1 MAMLRYQILVVLLLV
16 PGALALAAGA
26 EEPAAAEPAMEPI
39 ELELVDFGN
48 WAVDVFEEAINDY
61 NALNRNVTITHTSL
75 PGSAAVNDQLL
86 VRIAGGNP
94 PDIAWVIAAFAVSLA
109 NQGGLLALDPYMA
122 AAGWDLSDPGYGR
135 FYDFAAQSFVLDG
148 KLYGMPGSVNP
159 FAIGYNKEMFQD
171 AGLPTPLEL
180 AQEGKWTWDAFVES
194 AKALTGGEGADRVFG
209 YAAAWRPWLVA
220 MRVWQNGGDFWNADK
235 TATRIHEPE
244 AVEALQW
251 YFDLHLKHGVAPE
264 MVSTASHSGLFQAGQ
279 VAMIDQG
286 PAGRGAFMDLPFTF
300 ELAPQPTKV
309 RSVSWAGGGSLV
321 MPVGQKHPEEAFK
334 FIEYFFS
341 EAGISTMLRN
351 GGPGTA
357 VVGGMETADFL
368 YSPPTNPEVWVQSLP
383 TAEPVPWIVRNTEF
397 LNILNEQL
405 DLVAIGEQSAAEAG
419 AKMRPLLDA
428 LVQP

>member
-1 MAMLRYQILVVLLLV
+1 MIRVFAVLLLLV
-16 PGALALAAGA
+16 PGAIVLAAPSEESAAGA
-26 EEPAAAEPAMEPI
+26 EAMEPI
-39 ELELVDFGN
+39 ELELMDFAG
-48 WAVDVFEEAINDY
+48 WAVDVFAEAIEDY
-61 NALNRNVTITHTSL
+61 NALTPNVTITQTSL

-109 NQGGLLALDPYMA
+109 NQGGLLALDPYME
-122 AAGWDLSDPGYGR
+122 AAGWDTSDPGYGR

-148 KLYGMPGSVNP
+148 KLYGVPGSVNP
-159 FAIGYNKEMFQD
+159 FAIGYNKEMFLD

-180 AQEGKWTWDAFVES
+180 AEAGNWTWDTFLES

-209 YAAAWRPWLVA
+209 YAARWRPWLLA
-220 MRVWQNGGDFWNADK
+220 MRVWQNGGDFWNEDK
-235 TATRIHEPE
+235 TATRLHEPE
-244 AVEALQW
+244 AVEAIQW

-264 MVSTASHSGLFQAGQ
+264 MVSTASHGGLFQAGQ

-321 MPVGQKHPEEAFK
+321 MPVGQEHPEEAFK

-341 EAGISTMLRN
+341 APGISTMLRN

-357 VVGGMETADFL
+357 VVDGMNTPDFL
-368 YSPPTNPEVWVQSLP
+368 YSPPTNPEIWIQSLP
-383 TAEPVPWIVRNTEF
+383 TAEPVPWIVRNTDF
-397 LNILNEQL
+397 LNILTEQI
-405 DLVAIGEQSAAEAG
+405 DRVAIGDQTAAEAG
-419 AKMRPLLDA
+419 AIMQPLLDD
-428 LVQP
+428 LVRP